1 MYGVSEKG
9 LGVYGLSKNGTGV
22 YGEGAKAGV
31 FIGDVEV
38 TGDIKLLNADC
49 AEDFD
54 IVEENVE
61 AGTVM
66 VLTETSSLQDRVIKS
81 MTRKLQA

>member
-1 MYGVSEKG
+1 
-9 LGVYGLSKNGTGV
+9 
-22 YGEGAKAGV
+22 
-31 FIGDVEV
+31 
-38 TGDIKLLNADC
+38 LLNADC

-66 VLTETSSLQDRVIKS
+66 VLTENGSLQQSYQEYDKKVAGIVSAGRGYKPAMILDRQNSENQKDKERMPNLNGLEIKDLKS
-81 MTRKLQA
+81 